1 MPVSRNI
8 FQHVLYKGKKIKT
21 ISVWT
26 EQVASVVKTKAV
38 TKKKKNIEST
48 LDAGHRMNRP
58 KHCVGKRKHTKK
70 DIKLYM
76 TSKDT

>member
-38 TKKKKNIEST
+38 KKKKKYRKYI
-48 LDAGHRMNRP
+48 GCRP
-58 KHCVGKRKHTKK
+58 
-70 DIKLYM
+70 
-76 TSKDT
+76 